1 MMRVGAHPFGEE
13 LSRQYTRARPFPKRS
28 LRRCATQV
36 FCTSSETFVGGSLRS
51 VRDHDG
57 DPQTNLPM
65 MIHPEII
72 RVTRFDSF
80 DNRNKLVTTRM
91 LEEEG
96 EEEKARAQAEA
107 RRQRIMEGA
116 NRRMD
121 KVSGLGDNNEEDKGS
136 SKLAAMRRRRF
147 ANKKK
152 DENKEEVEE
161 EESTV
166 NKEEEKKETKEE
178 KTPVTEETKSK
189 VEEESSVVEEVFTPG
204 TQPEEKKKYMGVA
217 KMRRM
222 KLQEKKQQEVQQQQN
237 IPLQQRSTTLADRI
251 PIYMHVLVVLL
262 LFGAGLDV
270 GMQLH
275 LSYSK
280 GDMPDIVQRGPLG
293 PLEMKFVNIVPSAMN
308 PWSPT
313 PVEKSPI
320 LEDSSPTDYFVD
332 PTDEFAEENIPKRGV
347 DDHDANIDPLFGVD
361 LDKYTAGS
369 GIVMFLGRQAVK
381 VHRLNLALFY
391 YGPRRLVTGIMGL
404 LLSFRMVPPLLGIIA
419 LFLRQVVASA
429 LGAHL
434 PAVIEDEAAHKDIV
448 STGVNLVKNFLAGSF
463 PKLVTVYRA
472 WTHLRSDMYV
482 VTCGC
487 LVGLA
492 LSHSMLV
499 QDVENEAA
507 VEEPILTGDEL

>member
-1 MMRVGAHPFGEE
+1 M
-13 LSRQYTRARPFPKRS
+13 
-28 LRRCATQV
+28 
-36 FCTSSETFVGGSLRS
+36 SEDL
-51 VRDHDG
+51 
-57 DPQTNLPM
+57 
-65 MIHPEII
+65 
-72 RVTRFDSF
+72 
-80 DNRNKLVTTRM
+80 
-91 LEEEG
+91 
-96 EEEKARAQAEA
+96 EEKARAQAEA
-107 RRQRIMEGA
+107 RRQRILEGA

-121 KVSGLGDNNEEDKGS
+121 QVSGLGDEKGS
-136 SKLAAMRRRRF
+136 SNKLAAMRRRRF
-147 ANKKK
+147 AKKK
-152 DENKEEVEE
+152 ESPATTEE
-161 EESTV
+161 EETKA
-166 NKEEEKKETKEE
+166 NAKEEEITEESTTKEEQTNEETKED
-178 KTPVTEETKSK
+178 KTPVAEDTN
-189 VEEESSVVEEVFTPG
+189 VEEIEEVYTTG

-222 KLQEKKQQEVQQQQN
+222 RLQEKKQQEVQQQQS
-237 IPLQQRSTTLADRI
+237 IPLQQRSTSLADRI

-280 GDMPDIVQRGPLG
+280 GDLPEIVQRGPLG

-308 PWSPT
+308 PWSSK
-313 PVEKSPI
+313 VETSPI
-320 LEDSSPTDYFVD
+320 LEDSSRPTEYSEDS
-332 PTDEFAEENIPKRGV
+332 TDEFAEHTPKRGV
-347 DDHDANIDPLFGVD
+347 DDHDANIDPLFGLD

-369 GIVMFLGRQAVK
+369 GLVMFLGRQAVK

-391 YGPRRLVTGIMGL
+391 YGPRKVVTGIWGL
-404 LLSFRMVPPLLGIIA
+404 LQSFRTVPPLLGIIA
-419 LFLRQVVASA
+419 LFIRQVVASA

-434 PAVIEDEAAHKDIV
+434 PTVVEDEAAHKDIV
-448 STGVNLVKNFLAGSF
+448 STGVTMVKNFLAGSF

-499 QDVENEAA
+499 QDHEPVM
-507 VEEPILTGDEL
+507 EEPIGTGDEL

>member
-1 MMRVGAHPFGEE
+1 MSEDLLVVEE
-13 LSRQYTRARPFPKRS
+13 
-28 LRRCATQV
+28 
-36 FCTSSETFVGGSLRS
+36 
-51 VRDHDG
+51 
-57 DPQTNLPM
+57 
-65 MIHPEII
+65 
-72 RVTRFDSF
+72 
-80 DNRNKLVTTRM
+80 
-91 LEEEG
+91 
-96 EEEKARAQAEA
+96 EEEKARIQAEA
-107 RRQRIMEGA
+107 RRQRILEGA

-121 KVSGLGDNNEEDKGS
+121 QVSGFGDDDEDGNKNNKGS

-147 ANKKK
+147 ANKKT
-152 DENKEEVEE
+152 KEEVVEKEE
-161 EESTV
+161 EEAETTV
-166 NKEEEKKETKEE
+166 NKEEEEEKKQEKTTPVAKETKSNVDEE
-178 KTPVTEETKSK
+178 S
-189 VEEESSVVEEVFTPG
+189 SSVVEEVFTPG

-222 KLQEKKQQEVQQQQN
+222 RLQEKKQQEVQQQRS

-251 PIYMHVLVVLL
+251 PIYMHVLVVFL

-280 GDMPDIVQRGPLG
+280 GDLPDIVQRGPLG
-293 PLEMKFVNIVPSAMN
+293 PLEMKFVNIVPSVMN
-308 PWSPT
+308 PWST
-313 PVEKSPI
+313 VEKSPV
-320 LEDSSPTDYFVD
+320 LEDSRRPTDYSVD
-332 PTDEFAEENIPKRGV
+332 PIDEFAEENTPKRGV
-347 DDHDANIDPLFGVD
+347 DNHDANIDPLFGVD

-369 GIVMFLGRQAVK
+369 GLVMFLGRQAVK

-419 LFLRQVVASA
+419 LFIRQVVAST

-448 STGVNLVKNFLAGSF
+448 STGVTMVKNFLAGSF

-499 QDVENEAA
+499 PDHGPVM
-507 VEEPILTGDEL
+507 EEPIGTGDEL